1 MIEPMRADYRT
12 LAGENRHEPPRI
24 KGSRFIAT
32 ATPVS
37 STGLAG
43 EFVQRIR
50 AEFSDA
56 RHTCFAWR
64 LGADGEETRANDD
77 GEPGGSAGRPIL
89 AQIVGHEV
97 TDVAV
102 TVTRWFGGVKLGV
115 GGLMRAYGGATG
127 VVLDQAKLRV
137 VAITRRFEVVHPYDC
152 SSAMQGLFAGMG
164 FAPRASEYGASVRL
178 EVDVPVR
185 LADEFLRE
193 VRDRT
198 AGRATIRTDQPD
210 L

>member
-1 MIEPMRADYRT
+1 MIGSMRDEYRT
-12 LAGENRHEPPRI
+12 LAGEARHEPPRI

-32 ATPVS
+32 AMPVS
-37 STGLAG
+37 SAARAE
-43 EFVQRIR
+43 EFVRRIR

-64 LGADGEETRANDD
+64 LGAEGEETRANDD

-89 AQIVGHEV
+89 QQIVGHEV

-102 TVTRWFGGVKLGV
+102 AVARWFGGIKLGV

-127 VVLDQAKLRV
+127 AVLDRAKVRIV
-137 VAITRRFEVVHPYDC
+137 TITRRIEVVYPYEC
-152 SSAMQGLFAGMG
+152 SSAIQGLLAATGL
-164 FAPRASEYGASVRL
+164 APCKSEYGASVRL
-178 EVDVPVR
+178 EVDVP
-185 LADEFLRE
+185 LSLLDEFLRE

-198 AGRATIRTDQPD
+198 AGRATVR
-210 L
+210 

>member
-1 MIEPMRADYRT
+1 MREEYRT
-12 LAGENRHEPPRI
+12 LAAEERHEPPRI

-32 ATPVS
+32 ATPVRS
-37 STGLAG
+37 AAG
-43 EFVQRIR
+43 AEEFVRRVR

-64 LGADGEETRANDD
+64 LGAEGEETRANDD

-89 AQIVGHEV
+89 HQIVGHEV

-102 TVTRWFGGVKLGV
+102 AVTRWFGGIKLGV

-127 VVLDQAKLRV
+127 AVLDRASVRI
-137 VAITRRFEVVHPYDC
+137 VAITRRVEVVYPYEC
-152 SSAMQGLFAGMG
+152 SSAIQGLLAATGL
-164 FAPRASEYGASVRL
+164 APRASEYGASVRL
-178 EVDVPVR
+178 EIDVPVA
-185 LADEFLRE
+185 LVEEFLRE

-198 AGRATIRTDQPD
+198 AGRATVR
-210 L
+210 